1 MINKILEK
9 YSLFSFI
16 KQEAINKFQDFE
28 RKAKREVFLKN
39 PFFKFEEYLKEIKGK
54 KINYEI
60 LVEVLNKYE
69 NLTQLAKIPFERNFW
84 EKELKK
90 ANKSRNEFILVR
102 KLLLDKFEKDL
113 YKEKSKWELEELNR
127 LRKEF
132 FKNLEKW
139 LTLIEEFYLEFK
151 KFDETGILFDL
162 SKGDI
167 SLEDIETI
175 KKYLNFLQKEEIKN
189 LADLIGKMRST
200 KKELE
205 EVSVFESKTFER
217 TLPDPFMKEETIGI
231 KISNEIENVVPYEL
245 SLLQDDELSI
255 LFDKKFVEN
264 ELMCFDLRGYT
275 TKIEEKEIELKKK
288 QEKKEKLGPIILCI
302 DTSGSMSG
310 TPENIAKALAL
321 FIANRAKEQ
330 KRDCL
335 LINFSTSIEVF
346 EFSEEIGIKKLIE
359 FLKKSFHCG
368 TNVAPALE
376 YAVEKMKSK
385 KYKKADVLVISDFLM
400 SNIPKSLQ
408 EEIKNLKKE
417 ENKFYSLIIGN
428 VFLDNKLEEIF
439 DREWVYDFS
448 RASIKELVKF
458 SKVI

>member
-1 MINKILEK
+1 MISKTLEK
-9 YSLFSFI
+9 YSLPFFI
-16 KQEAINKFQDFE
+16 KQEAIDKFQDFE
-28 RKAKREVFLKN
+28 RKVKRKVFLKN
-39 PFFKFEEYLKEIKGK
+39 PFFEFEEYLKEIKRK

-60 LVEVLNKYE
+60 LVEILNKYE
-69 NLTQLAKIPFERNFW
+69 NLTKLAKIPFERNFW

-90 ANKSRNEFILVR
+90 ANKSKNEFILVR

-113 YKEKSKWELEELNR
+113 YKEKAKWELEELNR

-132 FKNLEKW
+132 LKSLEKW
-139 LTLIEEFYLEFK
+139 LKVIEEFYLEFK
-151 KFDETGILFDL
+151 KFDERGILFDL

-175 KKYLNFLQKEEIKN
+175 KKYLNFLQKEEIKK
-189 LADLIGKMRST
+189 LADLLGKMRSA

-205 EVSVFESKTFER
+205 EITVFESKTFER
-217 TLPDPFMKEETIGI
+217 TLPDSSIKEETIGV
-231 KISNEIENVVPYEL
+231 KISNEIENVIPHEL
-245 SLLQDDELSI
+245 ALLQDDELNI

-264 ELMCFDLRGYT
+264 ELMCFDLRGYIT
-275 TKIEEKEIELKKK
+275 TIEEKEIKLKQK
-288 QEKKEKLGPIILCI
+288 QEQKEKLGPIILCV

-310 TPENIAKALAL
+310 TPENIAKALTL

-330 KRDCL
+330 NRNCL

-346 EFSEEIGIKKLIE
+346 EFNEEMGIKKLIE
-359 FLKKSFHCG
+359 FLKKSFHGG
-368 TNVAPALE
+368 TDVAPALK
-376 YAVEKMKSK
+376 YSVEKMKSE

-417 ENKFYSLIIGN
+417 DNKFYSLIIGN
-428 VFLDNKLEEIF
+428 IFLDKKLEEIF
-439 DREWVYDFS
+439 DREWIYDFS

-458 SKVI
+458 TEVI